1 MYESEENAV
10 ASEVN
15 SIQQPDDEEYLDL
28 PDLVSDDG
36 DDPIVRYIQFQYTHA
51 HKQIE
56 LDSDAPPDSEHLV
69 YESEDNTV
77 ASEVDSIQ
85 QHDDEG
91 DLDLPELHSDDSDS
105 EVRVFSSRN
114 LTGGYNIHAN
124 KNRLSSI
131 RTMVAASAR

>member
-1 MYESEENAV
+1 VYESEENAV

-56 LDSDAPPDSEHLV
+56 LDSDTPP
-69 YESEDNTV
+69 
-77 ASEVDSIQ
+77 
-85 QHDDEG
+85 DDEG
-91 DLDLPELHSDDSDS
+91 DLDLPGLHSDDSDSEDS